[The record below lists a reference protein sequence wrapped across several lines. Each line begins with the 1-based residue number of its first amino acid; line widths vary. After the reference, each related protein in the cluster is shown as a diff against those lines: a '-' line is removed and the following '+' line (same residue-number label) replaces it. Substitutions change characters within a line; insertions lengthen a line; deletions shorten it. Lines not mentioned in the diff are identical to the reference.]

1 MQSLLQ
7 SLVVITLLIWCFLRR
22 GRWQA
27 EALLVL
33 PEAPSAVDPPHH
45 ADGKAMTIREV
56 HIWRAMQ
63 HVISVHWPELSTVS
77 DWHVRSYRPTDR
89 DWGGVIRVYGM
100 SHLELRSEAG
110 NWEADIS
117 AEGRVKAP
125 DLSIGKGV
133 GEAT

>member
-7 SLVVITLLIWCFLRR
+7 SLVVITILIWCFVRR
-22 GRWQA
+22 GRWQT
-27 EALLVL
+27 EAFLVL

-63 HVISVHWPELSTVS
+63 RVISAHWPELSTVP
-77 DWHVRSYRPTDR
+77 DRNVRSYQPADR
-89 DWGGVIRVYGM
+89 DWGGVIQVYGM

-110 NWEADIS
+110 HWEANIS
-117 AEGRVKAP
+117 AEGRVEAP
-125 DLSIGKGV
+125 DLSISNSLG
-133 GEAT
+133 

>member
-7 SLVVITLLIWCFLRR
+7 PLVVMTILIWCFLRR

-27 EALLVL
+27 EAFLVL
-33 PEAPSAVDPPHH
+33 PAPSVVDPPHH
-45 ADGKAMTIREV
+45 ADGRAMTIREV

-63 HVISVHWPELSTVS
+63 HVISAHWPELGTVS
-77 DWHVRSYRPTDR
+77 DRNGRSYQPADR
-89 DWGGVIRVYGM
+89 DWGGVIQVYGM
-100 SHLELRSEAG
+100 RHLELRSEAG

-117 AEGRVKAP
+117 AEGRVEAP
-125 DLSIGKGV
+125 DLSTGKGV